1 MKLYASFRIFP
12 VCHLWSSY
20 IQAKHDN
27 AVMTHLCAALKIL
40 YTMNRVFIEGTVLL
54 LGLETLTTDVRSEV
68 LMGLN
73 MKICNFQDIMSC
85 IN

>member
-1 MKLYASFRIFP
+1 
-12 VCHLWSSY
+12 LWSSY
-20 IQAKHDN
+20 IQAKHDD
-27 AVMTHLCAALKIL
+27 AVMTHLYAALKIL

-68 LMGLN
+68 SMGVN
-73 MKICNFQDIMSC
+73 MKISVFQDMSF